1 MQHVLYRQRETAFIN
16 NHYSGIVFIYVEMT
30 FITYDDIDGAQ
41 TFFLLLLFVTQSN
54 TLDLL
59 LYVSLDNIRSSGHQT

>member
-1 MQHVLYRQRETAFIN
+1 MQHVLDHQRETAFIN
-16 NHYSGIVFIYVEMT
+16 NHYSGIVCIYVEVT
-30 FITYDDIDGAQ
+30 FITYGDIDGAQ

-54 TLDLL
+54 TLDLH